1 MHITTVRIS
10 SVEAWTKEIYK
21 RAKILKLHFKKL
33 QNNMAIILCMCVCL
47 CVCVCVCVCVRVRA
61 CMHAWMFVDSLYMH
75 PHAHTLSE
83 LTDFVVELSS
93 G

>member
-1 MHITTVRIS
+1 MSQDFKIT
-10 SVEAWTKEIYK
+10 
-21 RAKILKLHFKKL
+21 FQKL
-33 QNNMAIILCMCVCL
+33 QNNMAIILCMYVF
-47 CVCVCVCVCVRVRA
+47 VCVCVCVCMHA
-61 CMHAWMFVDSLYMH
+61 CMRGCLLIVYNMH